1 MDIASL
7 PRHYYSRAVIIHSPF
22 YALHFLF
29 MFSCRSFVYLCS
41 RYLYT
46 ALVLQTVC
54 IFFKFSLPTVTLIGE
69 STNGLDIINKDNS
82 LDTISAANSE
92 FRISLV
98 GLHYAG
104 LVKANFNIIK
114 ALFVDPILFP
124 LSRSNAYSIHF

>member
-1 MDIASL
+1 M
-7 PRHYYSRAVIIHSPF
+7 
-22 YALHFLF
+22 
-29 MFSCRSFVYLCS
+29 YLCS

-46 ALVLQTVC
+46 ALVHKLFAF
-54 IFFKFSLPTVTLIGE
+54 FFKFSLPTVTLIGE